1 MIGQSE
7 RLVSAELVDVIAKI
21 ETEMDPTR
29 AFEYFSEYIKKFGFV
44 TVALGQL
51 SNPAMRP
58 ASGDNWFAIG
68 NWPDDWKRQWVEK
81 NYIIHDP
88 IARLALKTRRSFTWR
103 HAYEHA
109 SLIGRTILD
118 ASRDFG
124 FDDGLA
130 IPLHP
135 EDSPPG
141 CITLGAERLDLSPRE
156 RAAVELISVHAYIR
170 LEKLF
175 GPFQYQSVVSL
186 TPREIEVMHF
196 AAAGKTNWE
205 ISRILAISEF
215 VVREHVAKVQR
226 KLECANRT
234 HAVAVAIQK
243 GIIFP

>member
-1 MIGQSE
+1 MNSKSE
-7 RLVSAELVDVIAKI
+7 RFVSADLINAIAGI
-21 ETEMDPTR
+21 DSEIDPVR
-29 AFEYFSEYIKKFGFV
+29 VFQLFSDYLKRFGFA

-58 ASGDNWFAIG
+58 ANGANWFAVG
-68 NWPDDWKRQWVEK
+68 NWPDDWKRQWIEK

-109 SLIGRTILD
+109 SLIGRTILN

-141 CITLGAERLDLSPRE
+141 CITLGAERLDLSARE
-156 RAAVELISVHAYIR
+156 RAAVELISVHAYTR
-170 LEKLF
+170 LETLY
-175 GPFQYQSVVSL
+175 GPFKYQKVRPL
-186 TPREIEVMHF
+186 TPREIEILHF

-205 ISRILAISEF
+205 IGRILAISEF
-215 VVREHVAKVQR
+215 GVRDQIAKAQR
-226 KLECANRT
+226 KLNCANRAHT
-234 HAVAVAIQK
+234 VAVAIQK
-243 GIIFP
+243 GLIFP